1 LDPNATS
8 ATSLSVRSRIGPVS
22 LLAEWTRTV
31 LQRSALLHRAVAR
44 FRSRRFPS
52 ALVRRQTSKIVI
64 EAYPRSANSISVRMF
79 RAANPEIPRTEITHH
94 THSIQTVKYAL
105 KWDVPV
111 LVILRNPID
120 AVSSS
125 MIAYGNVSDA
135 MITIFITKYIDFHKW
150 LPSHREEIV
159 LARFEE
165 VVGDGFRDVCLRI
178 NARFGTSFATDFD
191 SRELRERTEERILQD
206 SPKRERPANIP
217 VPSEERSLLLEEIN
231 PRVAAH
237 PLSSRAQALYQELVE
252 PLP

>member
-8 ATSLSVRSRIGPVS
+8 ATSLSVRSQIGPVS

-31 LQRSALLHRAVAR
+31 FQRSPLLHRAVAR
-44 FRSRRFPS
+44 LRSRRFPS
-52 ALVRRQTSKIVI
+52 ALVRRRSSKIVI

-79 RAANPEIPRTEITHH
+79 RAANPGIDRTEITHH
-94 THSIQTVKYAL
+94 THSIQTVKYAS
-105 KWDVPV
+105 KWGIPV

-125 MIAYGNVSDA
+125 MIAYGNVSDP
-135 MITIFITKYIDFHKW
+135 MITVFLTKYIDFHKW
-150 LPSHREEIV
+150 LPSHCEGIV

-165 VVGDGFRDVCLRI
+165 VIGDGFREVCQRI
-178 NARFGTSFATDFD
+178 NANFGTSFATDFD
-191 SRELRERTEERILQD
+191 ARELRKRAEERILED

-217 VPSEERSLLLEEIN
+217 IPSEERSLLLEQIK

-237 PLSSRAQALYQELVE
+237 PLSGRAQALYRELIE